1 MTHPPVT
8 LPHLGRPA
16 RASTCTPVVRRTRLV
31 HSSGRGQTLSVGT
44 RTSRGMRGDGLAP
57 RCDLLSRSLIRG
69 VRRVLAPRGFRN
81 SGLSTSPRLGPAAG
95 GPRASDGIPG
105 GGAVRRGGLRACVRV
120 CVRVR
125 ACGRVRSVACMCA
138 ASVRQSARVHTH
150 AHTCAQSPA
159 RAWPAVLAAAGLGG
173 WRTCRLLPRAEL
185 NSKLSEVRGWTVAKR
200 RKRRR
205 DRRAVEGGRRREEER
220 SA

>member
-1 MTHPPVT
+1 
-8 LPHLGRPA
+8 
-16 RASTCTPVVRRTRLV
+16 
-31 HSSGRGQTLSVGT
+31 
-44 RTSRGMRGDGLAP
+44 MRGDGLAP

-95 GPRASDGIPG
+95 GPRASDIPG

-120 CVRVR
+120 CVCVYACVRVGVF
-125 ACGRVRSVACMCA
+125 AGVTCMCA

-173 WRTCRLLPRAEL
+173 WRTCRLLPPLAEL
-185 NSKLSEVRGWTVAKR
+185 NCPKFVGGLSPK
-200 RKRRR
+200 
-205 DRRAVEGGRRREEER
+205 GGRGVEIEQ
-220 SA
+220 

>member
-120 CVRVR
+120 CVCVCVCVRVGVFAAWR
-125 ACGRVRSVACMCA
+125 ACVRRAYARAHACTHMRTHARKVRRAHGLPCSRRRVSEDGAPAASCPGLNSTVRSSWVDC
-138 ASVRQSARVHTH
+138 RQ
-150 AHTCAQSPA
+150 
-159 RAWPAVLAAAGLGG
+159 
-173 WRTCRLLPRAEL
+173 
-185 NSKLSEVRGWTVAKR
+185 K
-200 RKRRR
+200 
-205 DRRAVEGGRRREEER
+205 EEE
-220 SA
+220 A